1 MTLRRQQIR
10 DRYGPYVLLA
20 VAVALAIIIPPE
32 TRAAAWAWL
41 VKGINVMDVIV
52 IVGGFR
58 VMSNAEHRKTAA
70 AILGISD
77 QLDNGIKERL
87 GKIERRLQIEG
98 D

>member
-1 MTLRRQQIR
+1 MTARWQQAR
-10 DRYGPYVLLA
+10 DRYGPYILLA

-58 VMSNAEHRKTAA
+58 VMSNVEHRKTLLK
-70 AILGISD
+70 ITGLGD
-77 QLDNGIKERL
+77 KLDNGIKARLER
-87 GKIERRLQIEG
+87 IERKLQIEG